1 MKKKLLIKFSII
13 FSTITV
19 YLILQDM
26 IIIFILEKVGV
37 IAAPNAPLAIIIIT
51 ILILFF
57 GIISLI
63 TIGYTVLNYKNENR
77 ILK

>member
-1 MKKKLLIKFSII
+1 
-13 FSTITV
+13 
-19 YLILQDM
+19 M